1 MTDCAARSPEGKPD
15 FRAKAR
21 AAAAAALATIAG
33 IGRTLDVAL
42 QTATGSA
49 PRRRSA
55 DRRLLEEQI
64 LPTFALDRSIVRVLF
79 CGCAHY
85 TQAYEDLFRQAE
97 YWTLDPSPRRQRF
110 GSKLHIVDRLEAL
123 HRHAAGPFD
132 LIICN
137 GVLGWGISD
146 LEQAEAAI
154 RACHTALVPGG
165 RLLLGWNDVFPRNR
179 VSPED
184 IAALAA
190 FKPTQLASFGAR
202 VRAPGW
208 HRHVFDFYRKRD

>member
-1 MTDCAARSPEGKPD
+1 M
-15 FRAKAR
+15 
-21 AAAAAALATIAG
+21 IAG

-79 CGCAHY
+79 CGCARY
-85 TQAYEDLFRQAE
+85 TQAYEESVPALGV
-97 YWTLDPSPRRQRF
+97 LDARSVTATPA
-110 GSKLHIVDRLEAL
+110 LRLEVA
-123 HRHAAGPFD
+123 HRRPTGSAGPARCRPVRSD
-132 LIICN
+132 HLQRRAR
-137 GVLGWGISD
+137 LGYRAISNR
-146 LEQAEAAI
+146 QKPRFAPATPRSPQVGAFCS
-154 RACHTALVPGG
+154 AGTMC
-165 RLLLGWNDVFPRNR
+165 FPRNR

-190 FKPTQLASFGAR
+190 FKPTQFASFGAR

-208 HRHVFDFYRKRD
+208 HRHVFDFYRKRE